1 MSAWLTLETALE
13 ALRRNVMRTALTAL
27 GIIIGVAAVIV
38 MMALGNGARAA
49 IEARIRTAGTEP
61 HHRHAGVGQRGGR
74 SHRTGRPHHA
84 DAGRFGRH
92 RATGD
97 GHRGHVARSVHARA
111 GRLGDGQLVHADPG
125 ASAELQ
131 AIRDWD
137 TESGAFF
144 TDADVARAAK
154 VAVLGSVVRDQLFG
168 AGVDP
173 TGQTIRISNQPF
185 AVVGVLTS
193 KGQSAIGQDQDD
205 TVVVP
210 YTTVQKK
217 LTGNTYLSNLTIEA
231 ASEDQIQTVAGA
243 VSTLLRERHRLQ
255 PGEADDFTVRTLE
268 EMTSVLTSTT
278 STMTWLLASV
288 AAVSLIVGGIG
299 VMNIMLV
306 SVTERTREIGLR
318 MSLGARK
325 RDVLRQFLAESL
337 ALSLAGGLAGILLG
351 IGAVV
356 RRQPVAVVECE
367 RVARVGDGVIRV
379 RGGDRRVLWS
389 LSCPPRRRAAARSK
403 RCGMNEP
410 LRYESCSMSCD
421 ITVVRYDS
429 VGR

>member
-1 MSAWLTLETALE
+1 MPGSA
-13 ALRRNVMRTALTAL
+13 NVAGVRT
-27 GIIIGVAAVIV
+27 GQ
-38 MMALGNGARAA
+38 GAR
-49 IEARIRTAGTEP
+49 TTLTP
-61 HHRHAGVGQRGGR
+61 DD
-74 SHRTGRPHHA
+74 A
-84 DAGRFGRH
+84 DAIARQVPGIAAMSPGASTRAQVVS
-92 RATGD
+92 ATGNW
-97 GHRGHVARSVHARA
+97 ST
-111 GRLGDGQLVHADPG
+111 QIQG

-131 AIRDWD
+131 AIRDWH
-137 TESGAFF
+137 TE
-144 TDADVARAAK
+144 
-154 VAVLGSVVRDQLFG
+154 FG
-168 AGVDP
+168 ASSPMP
-173 TGQTIRISNQPF
+173 TSRARRRSPSWEPSCAISCSAPTWIRPARRSAFQTSRSRWP
-185 AVVGVLTS
+185 GCSTR
-193 KGQSAIGQDQDD
+193 KGQSAMGQDQDD

-217 LTGNTYLSNLTIEA
+217 LTGNTYLSNLTIAA

-243 VSTLLRERHRLQ
+243 VGTLLRERHRLQ

-351 IGAVV
+351 IGASF
-356 RRQPVAVVECE
+356 
-367 RVARVGDGVIRV
+367 GVSQLLSWSVSVSLASVMVSFACAAAI
-379 RGGDRRVLWS
+379 GGFFGLY
-389 LSCPPRRRAAARSK
+389 PARRAAALSPI
-403 RCGMNEP
+403 EA
-410 LRYESCSMSCD
+410 LRYE
-421 ITVVRYDS
+421 
-429 VGR
+429 